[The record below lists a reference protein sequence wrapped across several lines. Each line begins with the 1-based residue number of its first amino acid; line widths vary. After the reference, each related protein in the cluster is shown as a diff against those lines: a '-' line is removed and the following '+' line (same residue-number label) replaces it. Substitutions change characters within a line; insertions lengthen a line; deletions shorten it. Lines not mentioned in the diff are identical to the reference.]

1 MKTYK
6 VLNHPTK
13 ELEAVK
19 SGIAWL
25 AIPFFP
31 WWFLF
36 RRLWMIFLSYILIIL
51 ILASIDYEIYG
62 YLGWIF
68 NFSTK
73 PNDLQILIF
82 IAEIVILALPDFKG
96 SDWTINNLQKKGY
109 KILYSVQASSKKEA
123 LELAQTKKVNQDLV
137 N

>member
-6 VLNHPTK
+6 VLNHSTK

-36 RRLWMIFLSYILIIL
+36 RKLWMIFILYIFIFL

-62 YLGWIF
+62 LDGWIF
-68 NFSTK
+68 NFSNK

-82 IAEIVILALPDFKG
+82 IADIVILALPAFKG
-96 SDWTINNLQKKGY
+96 NEWTITELQKKGY
-109 KILYSVQASSKKEA
+109 KISYTVQAPSKKEA
-123 LELAQTKKVNQDLV
+123 LQLAQTKKVNQDLV
-137 N
+137 T

>member
-13 ELEAVK
+13 ELKAVK

-36 RRLWMIFLSYILIIL
+36 RRLWMIFLSYVLIVL

-62 YLGWIF
+62 ELGFF
-68 NFSTK
+68 NFSTA
-73 PNDLQILIF
+73 NDLQILIF
-82 IAEIVILALPDFKG
+82 IVEIVILALPAFKG
-96 SDWTINNLQKKGY
+96 NEWTIIDLKKKGY
-109 KILYSVQASSKKEA
+109 KISYSVQASSKKEA
-123 LELAQTKKVNQDLV
+123 LQLAQTKKVNQDLV
-137 N
+137 K

>member
-36 RRLWMIFLSYILIIL
+36 RRLWMIFLLYILIVL

-62 YLGWIF
+62 ELGFF
-68 NFSTK
+68 NLSTA
-73 PNDLQILIF
+73 NDLQILIF
-82 IAEIVILALPDFKG
+82 IAEIIILTLPAFKG
-96 SDWTINNLQKKGY
+96 NEWTLTDLQKKGY
-109 KILYSVQASSKKEA
+109 KISYSVQASSKKEA
-123 LELAQTKKVNQDLV
+123 LELAQTTKVTQNSV

>member
-6 VLNHPTK
+6 VLYHPTK
-13 ELEAVK
+13 ELKAVK

-36 RRLWMIFLSYILIIL
+36 RRLWMIFLSYLLIVL

-62 YLGWIF
+62 ELGFF
-68 NFSTK
+68 NFSTA
-73 PNDLQILIF
+73 NDLQIIIF
-82 IAEIVILALPDFKG
+82 IAEIVILTLPAFKG
-96 SDWTINNLQKKGY
+96 NDWTINNLQRKGY
-109 KILYSVQASSKKEA
+109 KISYSVQASSKKEA
-123 LELAQTKKVNQDLV
+123 LQLARTKKVNQDLV

>member
-19 SGIAWL
+19 SGIAWF
-25 AIPFFP
+25 AILFFP

-36 RRLWMIFLSYILIIL
+36 RRLWIIFLSYILIVL

-68 NFSTK
+68 NFSSK
-73 PNDLQILIF
+73 PNDLQIIIF
-82 IAEIVILALPDFKG
+82 IAEIVILTLPAFKG
-96 SDWTINNLQKKGY
+96 NDWTINNLQRKGY
-109 KILYSVQASSKKEA
+109 KITYSVQASSKKEA
-123 LELAQTKKVNQDLV
+123 LQLAQTKKLIRT
-137 N
+137 